1 MENLQKQNNNIWA
14 GIDNGIGGALSFY
27 NSDTNELSAYPMP
40 IISVPTKKGNKNQY
54 NLPEIIRILKSH
66 MPIKLC
72 VLERAQAFPGSA
84 VQATFS
90 FARTFGQMEGIL
102 SALEIPYRIVA
113 PQSWMADMFRG
124 IPHKKG
130 ESKQAS
136 ILVAQRLFPKTHFI
150 ASNKA
155 TKIHDGMT
163 DATLMA
169 VYATKL

>member
-1 MENLQKQNNNIWA
+1 MENKIFCGW
-14 GIDNGIGGALSFY
+14 DNGIAGGLAFL
-27 NSDTNELSAYPMP
+27 NSETNELSVYPMP
-40 IISVPTKKGNKNQY
+40 IVTVKTAKGNKNQY
-54 NLPEIIRILKSH
+54 NIPEIIRIIKSH
-66 MPIKLC
+66 PNIKLC

-90 FARTFGQMEGIL
+90 FARTFGIAEGIL
-102 SALEIPYRIVA
+102 AALEIPYRIVA

-136 ILVAQRLFPKTHFI
+136 ILVAQRLFPRTKFI
-150 ASNKA
+150 ASDKA

>member
-1 MENLQKQNNNIWA
+1 MNIYMGW
-14 GIDNGIGGALSFY
+14 DNGIAGGLAFY
-27 NSDTNELSAYPMP
+27 KPEDLENPLAVYPMP
-40 IISVPTKKGNKNQY
+40 IVTVKKAKGNKNEY
-54 NLPEIIRILKSH
+54 NIPEIIRIINSH
-66 MPIKLC
+66 GPIKLC

-90 FARTFGQMEGIL
+90 FARTFGIAEGIL
-102 SALEIPYRIVA
+102 SALGVPYRVIA

-136 ILVAQRLFPKTHFI
+136 ILVAQRLFPNARFI
-150 ASNKA
+150 ATDKA

-163 DATLMA
+163 DAALMA
-169 VYATKL
+169 VYATKI